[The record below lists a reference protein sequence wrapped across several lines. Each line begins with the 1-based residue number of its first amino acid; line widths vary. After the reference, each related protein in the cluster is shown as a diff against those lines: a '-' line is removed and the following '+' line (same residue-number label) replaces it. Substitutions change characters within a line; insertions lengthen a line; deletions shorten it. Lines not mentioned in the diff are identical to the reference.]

1 MCKFM
6 VNNVEL
12 FEKEI
17 DDMFDD
23 DINETSDK
31 YDTGK
36 IRH

>member
-1 MCKFM
+1 MCKFV

-17 DDMFDD
+17 DDMFEDG
-23 DINETSDK
+23 INEASDK

-36 IRH
+36 IGH